1 MAHVPPLEVRQ
12 DIDDECV
19 LYTLP
24 GDTEIE
30 PTQFARLWIEGADV
44 HLQTI
49 KVGIDRGSPHAP
61 TLQIIKRRRGADII
75 SVKDLDAPLIEEIEQ
90 MIALRVQICRARG
103 LF

>member
-1 MAHVPPLEVRQ
+1 MTHVPPLKVRR
-12 DIDDECV
+12 DEDDECV

-24 GDTEIE
+24 RDAEVE
-30 PTQFARLWIEGADV
+30 PTQFARLWFEGADV

-49 KVGIDRGSPHAP
+49 KVGIDRGSPEAP
-61 TLQIIKRRRGADII
+61 TLQIVKRRRGADII
-75 SVKDLDAPLIEEIEQ
+75 SVKDLDASLVEEIER